1 MGFLLSGFRTLL
13 LTILVSSTL
22 ILWMAATLPAPVPF
36 SRPPILQ
43 LVFIPTSIAGTPH
56 IAVEL
61 LSLQLEHLLIFI
73 GVGICVLRMRPVTRI
88 AFGHERNVEER
99 RAVEGFDA
107 AVGRRRRDVLLRL
120 LLRLLLLLMARG
132 EAALAAAV
140 YRCLCL
146 LAVLVELVPAVGTV
160 RFFVVVGGVVVA
172 VPVSGVRLVGL
183 LVVVVVLSEL
193 CT

>member
-1 MGFLLSGFRTLL
+1 MVVVLVLGLLS
-13 LTILVSSTL
+13 
-22 ILWMAATLPAPVPF
+22 
-36 SRPPILQ
+36 
-43 LVFIPTSIAGTPH
+43 
-56 IAVEL
+56 
-61 LSLQLEHLLIFI
+61 
-73 GVGICVLRMRPVTRI
+73 
-88 AFGHERNVEER
+88 
-99 RAVEGFDA
+99 
-107 AVGRRRRDVLLRL
+107 
-120 LLRLLLLLMARG
+120 G

-183 LVVVVVLSEL
+183 LVVMVVLPEL